1 MSPAK
6 KVCATV
12 ARTPISL
19 GNLDTRALR
28 EKLAE
33 LGHVIS
39 IVDALLTGALAIGA
53 LGGDTKRALSTLRL
67 LAVEASSATHEVKD
81 LHKAVFAILDGGD
94 HA

>member
-6 KVCATV
+6 KM
-12 ARTPISL
+12 PQS
-19 GNLDTRALR
+19 GTRALR
-28 EKLAE
+28 EKLGE
-33 LGHVIS
+33 LGHVLN

-81 LHKAVFAILDGGD
+81 LHKAVFGILNGDDHKEDGNV
-94 HA
+94 